1 MPDQTTIDSLP
12 QAAPVRAAAHIGTH
26 GPRPPKPGF
35 RAATMRQ
42 GRIVRALLIGIAAIF
57 LLTMVALPLVA
68 VAVEAFRSGIG
79 TLLEILKEPH
89 VASAFGRT
97 VITAAIAVPLSVVF
111 GLAAAWSIAKFDWR
125 GKSVLAT
132 LIDLPLTVSPV
143 IVGLSLVLLLGS
155 RGWLGPS
162 LESLGIEVIFAL
174 PGIVLATA
182 FVTVPLVARELI
194 PLMESQS
201 RQEEEAAISLG
212 ASGWHA
218 FLRVT
223 LPNIRWG
230 LLYGSVLCAARA
242 IGEFGAVWVVS
253 GHISGQTET
262 VPLLIESLYGEYR
275 FDSAASLAAVLVTF
289 TIGSIGVRQYLQA
302 RTLHRRGGLH

>member
-1 MPDQTTIDSLP
+1 MRDMTEMPESPSIPCATADAAGRSRELP
-12 QAAPVRAAAHIGTH
+12 RARAPGAAGGGV
-26 GPRPPKPGF
+26 
-35 RAATMRQ
+35 
-42 GRIVRALLIGIAAIF
+42 VRALLIGVSALF
-57 LLTMVALPLVA
+57 LLVMVALPLLA
-68 VAVEAFRSGIG
+68 VVGEAFRSGFG
-79 TLLEILKEPH
+79 TLTEILKEPH

-97 VITAAIAVPLSVVF
+97 AITALITVPLSIVF
-111 GLAAAWSIAKFDWR
+111 GIAAAWSIAKFEWR
-125 GKSVLAT
+125 GKAVLAA

-143 IVGLSLVLLLGS
+143 IVGLSLVLLLGA
-155 RGWLGPS
+155 RGWLGPT
-162 LESLGIEVIFAL
+162 LETMGIEVIFAL

-201 RQEEEAAISLG
+201 RHEEEAALSLG
-212 ASGWHA
+212 ASGWST
-218 FLRVT
+218 FFRVT

-289 TIGSIGVRQYLQA
+289 TILSVGIRHALQA
-302 RTLHRRGGLH
+302 RDLHRRGGHH